1 MGLALLGLGAGA
13 PAQDAGDLAGWN
25 HRSAVPELDQRQ
37 CPECFPNSPAG
48 SNARM
53 RLDPDRGRLGAV
65 TGDAEHLRV
74 EVVPVSAMNV
84 LFPLRAEHY
93 ARVCKPHRHLC
104 NLIAQHVGTR
114 IDRAALERTRATELA
129 LRE

>member
-1 MGLALLGLGAGA
+1 
-13 PAQDAGDLAGWN
+13 
-25 HRSAVPELDQRQ
+25 
-37 CPECFPNSPAG
+37 
-48 SNARM
+48 M